1 VDGQLVDSVGDLT
14 YSSGRVAVFA
24 WSGEEVGITTDVSFD
39 DFLMTELP

>member
-1 VDGQLVDSVGDLT
+1 VDGQEVASVDDSS

-39 DFLMTELP
+39 DFVMTQLP

>member
-1 VDGQLVDSVGDLT
+1 VNDQLVDIVSDSS
-14 YSSGRVAVFA
+14 YSSGRVAVFV